1 MFNFIIKQS
10 KNSYKYNIIN
20 IYKMSYD
27 KMSDAQKRQ
36 SSMKVEDPTK
46 PNMGDLK
53 KKVVKKV
60 VKKAK
65 AITKK
70 KTKTLT
76 EAQEIKLKKHKNHT
90 DKHMKMMREMM
101 ERGETFKDAHIK
113 TVSQVG
119 N

>member
-1 MFNFIIKQS
+1 
-10 KNSYKYNIIN
+10 
-20 IYKMSYD
+20 
-27 KMSDAQKRQ
+27 MSDAQKRQ

-53 KKVVKKV
+53 LKKKV

-65 AITKK
+65 TITKK

-76 EAQEIKLKKHKNHT
+76 EAQEMKLKKHKNHT
-90 DKHMKMMREMM
+90 ANHMKMMRDMM
-101 ERGETFKDAHIK
+101 EDGVAFKKAHEQ
-113 TVSQVG
+113 TVMKIG

>member
-1 MFNFIIKQS
+1 
-10 KNSYKYNIIN
+10 
-20 IYKMSYD
+20 
-27 KMSDAQKRQ
+27 MSDAQKRQ

-53 KKVVKKV
+53 KKVVKK
-60 VKKAK
+60 AK
-65 AITKK
+65 TITKK

-76 EAQEIKLKKHKNHT
+76 EAQEMKLKKHKNHT
-90 DKHMKMMREMM
+90 AKHMKMMRDMM
-101 ERGETFKDAHIK
+101 EDGVAFKDAHIK

>member
-1 MFNFIIKQS
+1 
-10 KNSYKYNIIN
+10 
-20 IYKMSYD
+20 
-27 KMSDAQKRQ
+27 MSDAQKRQ

-76 EAQEIKLKKHKNHT
+76 EAQEMKLKKHKNHT
-90 DKHMKMMREMM
+90 AKHMKMMRDMM
-101 ERGETFKDAHIK
+101 EDGVAFKKAHEQ
-113 TVSQVG
+113 TVMKIG

>member
-1 MFNFIIKQS
+1 
-10 KNSYKYNIIN
+10 
-20 IYKMSYD
+20 
-27 KMSDAQKRQ
+27 MSDAQKRQ

-53 KKVVKKV
+53 KKVVKK
-60 VKKAK
+60 AK
-65 AITKK
+65 TITKK

>member
-1 MFNFIIKQS
+1 
-10 KNSYKYNIIN
+10 
-20 IYKMSYD
+20 MSYD
-27 KMSDAQKRQ
+27 KMSDAQKRL

-46 PNMGDLK
+46 ANMGDLK
-53 KKVVKKV
+53 LKKKAVKKVVKKEV

-76 EAQEIKLKKHKNHT
+76 EAQEIKLKKHINHSA
-90 DKHMKMMREMM
+90 KHMKMMREMM
-101 ERGETFKDAHIK
+101 MKDGVSFKEAHEM
-113 TVSQVG
+113 TVSKVG

>member
-1 MFNFIIKQS
+1 
-10 KNSYKYNIIN
+10 
-20 IYKMSYD
+20 MSYD

-36 SSMKVEDPTK
+36 YSMKVEDPTK

-60 VKKAK
+60 VNKAK

-76 EAQEIKLKKHKNHT
+76 KAQEMKLKKHTNHT
-90 DKHMKMMREMM
+90 AKHMKMMREMM
-101 ERGETFKDAHIK
+101 LEDGVSFKKAHEM
-113 TVSQVG
+113 TVMKVG

>member
-1 MFNFIIKQS
+1 
-10 KNSYKYNIIN
+10 
-20 IYKMSYD
+20 
-27 KMSDAQKRQ
+27 MSDAQKRQ

-65 AITKK
+65 TITKK

-76 EAQEIKLKKHKNHT
+76 EAMKTKLKN
-90 DKHMKMMREMM
+90 HMKHSKAHMSMM
-101 ERGETFKDAHIK
+101 EKLILDGETFKKAHTM
-113 TVSQVG
+113 TVEKIG

>member
-1 MFNFIIKQS
+1 
-10 KNSYKYNIIN
+10 
-20 IYKMSYD
+20 
-27 KMSDAQKRQ
+27 MSDAQKRQ

-46 PNMGDLK
+46 PNLGDLKLK

-60 VKKAK
+60 VNKAK

-76 EAQEIKLKKHKNHT
+76 EAQEIKLKKHINHSA
-90 DKHMKMMREMM
+90 KHMKMMREMM
-101 ERGETFKDAHIK
+101 MKDGVSFKKAHEM
-113 TVSQVG
+113 TVKSVG

>member
-1 MFNFIIKQS
+1 
-10 KNSYKYNIIN
+10 
-20 IYKMSYD
+20 
-27 KMSDAQKRQ
+27 MSDSQKRQ

-76 EAQEIKLKKHKNHT
+76 EAQEIKLKKHKTHT
-90 DKHMKMMREMM
+90 AKHMKMLRDMLED
-101 ERGETFKDAHIK
+101 GVSFKEAYTK
-113 TVSQVG
+113 TVAQVG